1 MNQYAPRTAT
11 LAETIYEG
19 LENDDYLLEIY
30 NSLLHNYAV
39 RILKAEEKDDPVNKQ
54 DALRYADLLSK
65 STHPEKSDQ
74 HKVWGQEIAILMN
87 YIYKDDPEVKYCL
100 GSVLSAAGNYRG
112 LQSESMQGFEIADVM
127 DGLYYSYDKA
137 MMAIPGEENSYFF
150 HDQKKVYD
158 EMDGKLFSYS
168 GPTSMG
174 KSFVAQTYIIQKVEN
189 GAKGNFAILVP
200 TKALINEVRK
210 NLIEALKDKLRE
222 TNYRIVTSSG
232 DIALKQDHSYIFVM
246 TPERMNYLLT
256 ERADIHLAFLFI
268 DEAHKT
274 SEKSGRSAYYW
285 KILTQLKG
293 RNQFPTVIF
302 ASPNTPNPELYFDM
316 IPEEY
321 KESVKPIASKYSPV
335 CQFKFFVDLAEREN
349 KRISYYDEHSHDY
362 YVIKRLHRID
372 NLSSIIRK
380 IGGEAQNL
388 VYCSSR
394 QQVIDS
400 AVDYSYHVQPSSN
413 PKLIKLADEI
423 RKEVHEDC
431 FLADLIEKGIAY
443 HVGYLPANIRLKIE
457 KNFENGNLR
466 IIFCTSTL
474 IEGVNLPA
482 DNLFITSY
490 KNGRKD
496 MNEVQF
502 RNLVGRVG
510 RIKYNLYG
518 NVFFVRENEKHDV
531 KKYYDLLENEI
542 PDQTLSVNNPDIKR
556 NLKKMVSDLAVGDT
570 TLATVKAKATREEY
584 DTVRKMSLIL
594 TRDIATDDF
603 SPLRKETE
611 QYISN
616 EQLLNIKEHYPI
628 QKTSDDITLSNDQAE
643 NLSRMI
649 KSPKWQDGYPKL
661 GENDSVDFEEV
672 VKFLA
677 KLRDTFLWNEYER
690 EMMEKEGID
699 NRDSLLRWYAT
710 ILLRWIRGY
719 GLRQI
724 IESSL
729 IYKANH
735 PDSGVYSG
743 KQPIASFYDKNN
755 RQHRNYVIAET
766 MWVIENIVLFN
777 ISSYF
782 RKFSLEYKAYHH
794 VDRFDNDWYE
804 YVEYGTTNKVTIFL
818 QQLGFSRES
827 STYIMRTA
835 NRRKYLIEDD
845 PDNIRIRKSILECDD
860 ATTVMDAEDIQFNA
874 PEYFV
879 DI

>member
-1 MNQYAPRTAT
+1 MNQYAPRNAT
-11 LAETIYEG
+11 LAEAIYEE

-30 NSLLHNYAV
+30 HSLLHNYAL
-39 RILKAEEKDDPVNKQ
+39 RILNVDETDDPVNKQ

-65 STHPEKSDQ
+65 STHPQKSDQ
-74 HKVWGQEIAILMN
+74 HKVWGQEIAILMSFM
-87 YIYKDDPEVKYCL
+87 YKDDPEVKYCL

-112 LQSESMQGFEIADVM
+112 LQSKTMQGFEIVDVM

-137 MMAIPGEENSYFF
+137 MMAIPGEEDSYFF

-189 GAKGNFAILVP
+189 GAQGNYAILVP
-200 TKALINEVRK
+200 TKALINEVKR
-210 NLIEALKDKLRE
+210 NLIDALKDKLRE

-232 DIALKQDHSYIFVM
+232 DIALKQDHNYIFVM

-256 ERADIHLAFLFI
+256 ERKDIHLTFLFI

-293 RNQFPTVIF
+293 RNHYPTVIF

-321 KESVKPIASKYSPV
+321 RKSVKLLASKYSPV
-335 CQFKFFVDLAEREN
+335 CQFKFFIDLADREN

-362 YVIKRLHRID
+362 YEIKKLHRID
-372 NLSSIIRK
+372 NFSSIIKK
-380 IGGEAQNL
+380 IGRKGQNL

-394 QQVIDS
+394 QKVIDL
-400 AVDYSYHVQPSSN
+400 AVDYARNVYPSNN
-413 PKLIKLADEI
+413 PKLAKLAEEI

-431 FLADLIEKGIAY
+431 FLANLVERGIAY

-457 KNFENGNLR
+457 KNFEDGNLR

-542 PDQTLSVNNPDIKR
+542 PNQTLSVNDPDIRR
-556 NLKKMVSDLAVGDT
+556 NLKKMVSDLAAGDT
-570 TLATVKAKATREEY
+570 TLPTVKARATREEY

-594 TRDIATDDF
+594 TRDIATDDY

-611 QYISN
+611 GYISDA
-616 EQLLNIKEHYPI
+616 QLVDIRNNYPI
-628 QKTSDDITLSNDQAE
+628 DKTNDDITLSNDQAD

-649 KSPKWQDGYPKL
+649 KSDKWKDGYPKL

-672 VKFLA
+672 VAFLA

-719 GLRQI
+719 GLRAI

-729 IYKANH
+729 LYKEKH
-735 PDSGVYSG
+735 PETGVYSG
-743 KQPIASFYDKNN
+743 
-755 RQHRNYVIAET
+755 RQFIDNVYKKDNPYHRNYVIAET
-766 MWVIENIVLFN
+766 MWVIENIILYN

-782 RKFSLEYKAYHH
+782 RKFSLQYKEYHK
-794 VDRFDNDWYE
+794 VERFDNDWYE

-818 QQLGFSRES
+818 QQLGFSREA
-827 STYIMRTA
+827 STYIMSTT

-879 DI
+879 DN